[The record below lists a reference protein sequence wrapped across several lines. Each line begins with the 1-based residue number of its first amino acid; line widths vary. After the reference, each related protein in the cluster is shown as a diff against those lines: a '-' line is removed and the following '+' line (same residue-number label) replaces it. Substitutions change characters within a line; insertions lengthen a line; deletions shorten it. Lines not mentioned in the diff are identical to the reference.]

1 MEDGKNC
8 VQDLD
13 SVGKM
18 ITILIFGLLFS
29 PISSKRYLVETED
42 VNSASN
48 EARQDY
54 GVLSMG
60 SMIKAMVRD

>member
-1 MEDGKNC
+1 
-8 VQDLD
+8 
-13 SVGKM
+13 M

-60 SMIKAMVRD
+60 SMIKAMVRH